1 MIISSEKSDVPVAV
15 AEEDCEN
22 SMLNKKLITALLHMI
37 MC

>member
-1 MIISSEKSDVPVAV
+1 MIISSEKSDVPVSV